1 MMTIWN
7 YLKQNKV
14 LAAILGITL
23 LGIVLYAN
31 TLNNQM
37 FWDDNDF
44 ILNNQYVHNW
54 KNIPQYFS
62 ENLIAGVGLVSDYW
76 RPVLLMVF
84 SAARPVSKTQTVIVN
99 HPIFPDSPA
108 SD

>member
-14 LAAILGITL
+14 LAAILGVTL

-44 ILNNQYVHNW
+44 ILNNQYVHNL

-62 ENLIAGVGLVSDYW
+62 EKYW
-76 RPVLLMVF
+76 GTYFQSWTYWLLRIKSLSSQNIWLLSVL
-84 SAARPVSKTQTVIVN
+84 A
-99 HPIFPDSPA
+99 
-108 SD
+108 